1 MDNLPSTINWES
13 ELRGA
18 TMLVKSGL
26 VPKDIRTA
34 EAALFVIMAGR
45 DLGLSPVQSLRSIR
59 PIQGKIEASA
69 DLQLGLYHRQGG
81 KSRWLKLD
89 ATGAELELSASWL
102 TSPHVSKF
110 GIEDA
115 KRAEL
120 MSNSNYRKY
129 PQAMFRSRAIT
140 QGLKDIGFLAGAG
153 VYAPGELGGAVVV
166 DVSGEVLPAA
176 EGSETQ
182 ETARLSD
189 GSGIAGVVEALPDAE
204 REELSN
210 TAQLISDAVRGNEME
225 TALNYWNAR
234 NNDQKIALHAMMDKD
249 VKKAIKAAEAAI
261 RESAVSTAPNIKPE
275 TSHAEETGAPVAADL
290 ITPDQAIDIAD
301 KLAEAGISRERFFK
315 ATKVTSV
322 SLLPASAYARALE
335 WIEKAKVTP

>member
-1 MDNLPSTINWES
+1 MMDNLPAAINWES

-18 TMLVKSGL
+18 AMLVKSGL
-26 VPKDIRTA
+26 TPKDIKTA
-34 EAALFVIMAGR
+34 EAALFCIMAGR

-59 PIQGKIEASA
+59 PVMGKIEASA

-89 ATGAELELSASWL
+89 ANGAELELSASWL

-115 KRAEL
+115 RRADL
-120 MSNSNYRKY
+120 MSQPTYRKY
-129 PQAMFRSRAIT
+129 PAAMFRSRAIT

-166 DVSGEVLPAA
+166 DASGEVLPASEA
-176 EGSETQ
+176 SETA
-182 ETARLSD
+182 ETPRLTD
-189 GSGIAGVVEALPDAE
+189 GSGLAGVVESLPDQE
-204 REELSN
+204 REELAN

-225 TALNYWNAR
+225 SALNYWHAR
-234 NNDQKIALHAMMDKD
+234 DNDQKLAIWAMMDKD
-249 VKKAIKAAEAAI
+249 VRKAITAAKKSA
-261 RESAVSTAPNIKPE
+261 ESAATTSAHGAAPSQE
-275 TSHAEETGAPVAADL
+275 GAGAQSVADL

-301 KLAEAGISRERFFK
+301 KLAEAGIARDRFLK
-315 ATKVTSV
+315 ATSV
-322 SLLPASAYARALE
+322 ESIAMLPAAKYARSLE
-335 WIEKAKVTP
+335 WIAKAGAK